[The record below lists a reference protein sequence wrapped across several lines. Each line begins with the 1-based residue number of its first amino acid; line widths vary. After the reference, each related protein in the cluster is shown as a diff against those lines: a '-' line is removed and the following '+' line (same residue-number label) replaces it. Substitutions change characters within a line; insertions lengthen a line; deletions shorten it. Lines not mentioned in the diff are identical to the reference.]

1 MSIPQVNQPTVK
13 ISALEP
19 GETVR
24 VCLKSG
30 DPEHDDEEWL
40 GRIEAIDL
48 VGLRVR
54 CEKVKSLRHVYSE
67 PGVTFWPWLVIA
79 GVEVVEAGQ

>member
-1 MSIPQVNQPTVK
+1 MSIIHQANPPTVK
-13 ISALEP
+13 ISTLEP

-54 CEKVKSLRHVYSE
+54 CEKVNQGDTSIPS
-67 PGVTFWPWLVIA
+67 PA
-79 GVEVVEAGQ
+79 